1 MHDKENEAADT
12 KKSYKQTVTLLD
24 STLKYIEKSKASFIT
39 EWNKIVVE
47 SKQSRKKLVEAL
59 DDVNKMEA
67 KLIKETDAFAACKI
81 EDKKEEMEAVKSTSG
96 KVSEA
101 EINLEKTKL
110 ETEEQA
116 KAMNDKIQTAT
127 DGLKGMKADEEKL
140 AKELDGLAGLL
151 AKAEEKLKASAE
163 NLEES
168 EKKLAAESL

>member
-1 MHDKENEAADT
+1 MGLKEMASTAIQFKRTLEGLKAEKKNEAADT

-81 EDKKEEMEAVKSTSG
+81 EDKKKKMEVDELQ
-96 KVSEA
+96 KV
-101 EINLEKTKL
+101 IK
-110 ETEEQA
+110 
-116 KAMNDKIQTAT
+116 
-127 DGLKGMKADEEKL
+127 
-140 AKELDGLAGLL
+140 
-151 AKAEEKLKASAE
+151 
-163 NLEES
+163 
-168 EKKLAAESL
+168 